1 MIIIWAKISDI
12 FGRKQATLATSL
24 IFVAFSAGCGASQ
37 TITQLIVNRVF
48 QGIGAAGCVSM
59 ALTVAYEMVPKGRY
73 PSVAAQLAT
82 ASAVGSLAGP
92 IIGGGVAE
100 KASWRWVFLLK

>member
-1 MIIIWAKISDI
+1 MIITWAKISDI
-12 FGRKQATLATSL
+12 FGRKQATLATTL
-24 IFVAFSAGCGASQ
+24 IFVAFSTGCGVSQ
-37 TITQLIVNRVF
+37 TMTQLIVNRVF

-82 ASAVGSLAGP
+82 ASALGSLVGP
-92 IIGGGVAE
+92 VIGGGIAE
-100 KASWRWVFLLK
+100 KATWRWVFLLK